1 MFNKKL
7 KTDSYTNLIA
17 NGTIVEGKITFEGT
31 LKVQGGINGDIAR
44 KTSENKECLIVD
56 KTGVISA
63 QEINVFDSV
72 INGTVSCKTLWVE
85 NTLRVSSE
93 AQIIADAE
101 KGSPRDPLRE
111 TALRDIESLRDSLTQ
126 GTEKFFQFALYVTLY
141 TDTLEENE

>member
-93 AQIIADAE
+93 AQIIADE
-101 KGSPRDPLRE
+101 IYYR
-111 TALRDIESLRDSLTQ
+111 
-126 GTEKFFQFALYVTLY
+126 
-141 TDTLEENE
+141 TLEIEPGARIHGLMKHLDHVSTGEIT